1 MRDQVLRIHN
11 HSPFDPFKLIRLHP
25 LTRISESSPLISPF
39 FSLFFFS
46 QKPRRDTDKSVDVS
60 QDGTRCRQGREQ
72 GERWSFIVGRRA
84 RKRKRER
91 ASSSCLSCVKLYSS
105 LYSLPFLRPFYT
117 AEGCINRQRG
127 DSATDPRTGTGE
139 SNTLLLVESSLRK
152 PARTKFPFER

>member
-39 FSLFFFS
+39 FSLFF
-46 QKPRRDTDKSVDVS
+46 PRNLVVIRINRLTSRKMEHGVDKEGNKGSDGVLLSVDE
-60 QDGTRCRQGREQ
+60 RER
-72 GERWSFIVGRRA
+72 E
-84 RKRKRER
+84 RER

>member
-39 FSLFFFS
+39 FSLFFF
-46 QKPRRDTDKSVDVS
+46 PRNLVVIRINRLTSRKMEHGVDKEGNKGSDGVLLSVDE
-60 QDGTRCRQGREQ
+60 RER
-72 GERWSFIVGRRA
+72 E
-84 RKRKRER
+84 RER

>member
-39 FSLFFFS
+39 FSLFFF
-46 QKPRRDTDKSVDVS
+46 PRNFVVIRINRLTSRKMEHGVDKEGNKGSDGVLLSVDE
-60 QDGTRCRQGREQ
+60 RER
-72 GERWSFIVGRRA
+72 E
-84 RKRKRER
+84 RER